1 MEGPAE
7 GREPPPAKAEAKAKT
22 KKQKPL
28 FIGGIR
34 CCPRCMTG
42 GPRGKGGKHYSHDR
56 EAEDCVL
63 RGSEAQGGMARK
75 ILKDAAE
82 NYEWEKGTKGILE
95 PHRADKRRRGTR
107 TRPTRPAVPAGKP
120 KPRRRTKRGKAI
132 KARPATTTT
141 SKSKAAPPPRAARR
155 NTKRKRPTTPPS
167 SSSSSS
173 SSSTT
178 QEGTGQPGQPAK
190 DRGDQDSDDLLSSEE
205 VIQDV
210 ALLDIL
216 NYQHPDD
223 KTKKHNK
230 RKKRREEKSNDT
242 KAETA
247 EHPPR
252 RGGEAKG
259 VDPRSVGAAPAIGP
273 FTASTSLSARG
284 NTTMGEQA
292 LYQQARAKRR
302 EVEDYE
308 QTQHLGKGEAYRPMP
323 QLRHWV
329 PGTTKPAEPSE
340 PPRRGGQKG
349 GKPPYEGLTQKVMK
363 LAAQMDQPQ

>member
-1 MEGPAE
+1 MLPEVHDGWTQ
-7 GREPPPAKAEAKAKT
+7 R
-22 KKQKPL
+22 
-28 FIGGIR
+28 
-34 CCPRCMTG
+34 
-42 GPRGKGGKHYSHDR
+42 KGGQTLQSR
-56 EAEDCVL
+56 QGSGGL
-63 RGSEAQGGMARK
+63 RATWQ
-75 ILKDAAE
+75 
-82 NYEWEKGTKGILE
+82 
-95 PHRADKRRRGTR
+95 RGTR
-107 TRPTRPAVPAGKP
+107 RDGTQNPQGRRRELRVGEGNQGHPRAPPSGQETAGHSDKAYQTAVPAGKP

-141 SKSKAAPPPRAARR
+141 SKSKAAPPPRTARR

-178 QEGTGQPGQPAK
+178 QAGTGQPGQPAK

-230 RKKRREEKSNDT
+230 RKKRREEKVNDT
-242 KAETA
+242 KAETE

-252 RGGEAKG
+252 RGGTAKG

-273 FTASTSLSARG
+273 FTASTSSSASG

-329 PGTTKPAEPSE
+329 PGSTRPADQANHHGEEGKKEANHHTRDSL
-340 PPRRGGQKG
+340 RRS
-349 GKPPYEGLTQKVMK
+349 
-363 LAAQMDQPQ
+363 